1 MGSGGV
7 VVVGSF
13 NVDQV
18 FRVERFP
25 HPGETC
31 LGRFSSGPGGKGF
44 NQAVSAVRQGA
55 ATAFIAAIG
64 ADALGEIAI
73 ELAGNERIDARWQ
86 RESATPTGTA
96 AILLDAGA
104 QNMIVV
110 APGANA
116 ALSVAHV
123 EAQRALIE
131 AAGVLLTQHEVD
143 AEATAQA
150 QRIARAAGVTCLH
163 NPAPPRA
170 DCAQLVDAADILTP
184 NETEFAALLAVRGV
198 MVDAATLALLPDAAL
213 HDHCRALGL
222 PTVVLTLGEHGAFV
236 SHADPQRFG
245 DDAPC
250 YRVAARTVEAVDST
264 GAGDAFNGALAA
276 HLALQPH
283 APLRV
288 AADHA
293 AAVAALAVER
303 PGAALAMPRADEVRA
318 RFGA

>member
-44 NQAVSAVRQGA
+44 NQAVAAARQGA
-55 ATAFIAAIG
+55 PTAFVAAIG
-64 ADALGEIAI
+64 TDALGEIAV
-73 ELAGNERIDARWQ
+73 ELARNEGIDARWQ
-86 RESATPTGTA
+86 RESTVPTGTA

-110 APGANA
+110 AAGANG

-123 EAQRALIE
+123 EAQRALI
-131 AAGVLLTQHEVD
+131 AGARVLVTQHEVAAD
-143 AEATAQA
+143 ANAHA
-150 QRIARAAGVTCLH
+150 RGIARAAGALCLH
-163 NPAPPRA
+163 NPAPPLLGVGELH
-170 DCAQLVDAADILTP
+170 DIDILTP
-184 NETEFAALLAVRGV
+184 NETEFAALLAGV
-198 MVDAATLALLPDAAL
+198 GVALDPQAVVSLADDEMHAL
-213 HDHCRALGL
+213 CRRLAV
-222 PTVVLTLGEHGAFV
+222 PTVVLTLGAQGAFV
-236 SHADPQRFG
+236 SHADAPLRG
-245 DDAPC
+245 DDAAC
-250 YRVAARTVEAVDST
+250 YRVAAREVDAIDST

-276 HLALQPH
+276 HLALHPD

-293 AAVAALAVER
+293 AAVAGLAVER
-303 PGAALAMPRADEVRA
+303 VGAALAMPTVDEVRA
-318 RFGA
+318 RFFA